1 MQTGAGIY
9 FRRKVIN
16 PLLDVLK
23 QGATPEKLSLS
34 VALGITL
41 GITPLLGI
49 ITIICAFLAFRFRLN
64 APVMIIFSN
73 LVYPVQIALYIPFIR
88 LGEYT
93 FDIPSIP
100 LSIGEMLASIRHDWI
115 EAINRFGTANLLGLF
130 SWAIIAVPLCG
141 AIYFSTLYLFRKTK
155 VHPVAH

>member
-1 MQTGAGIY
+1 MDIGVGIY
-9 FRRKVIN
+9 LRRKVIN
-16 PLLDVLK
+16 PLLDLLK
-23 QGATPEKLSLS
+23 RGTTPEKLSLS

-41 GITPLLGI
+41 GIIPLLGI

-73 LVYPVQIALYIPFIR
+73 LVYPIQIALYIPFIR

-100 LSIGEMLASIRHDWI
+100 FSISEMLASIRHDWL
-115 EAINRFGTANLLGLF
+115 EAINRFGMANLLGLF
-130 SWAIIAVPLCG
+130 SWALIALPLCVG
-141 AIYFSTLYLFRKTK
+141 IYFLALYLFRKTK
-155 VHPVAH
+155 AQSVVH